1 MTSSKPNALQS
12 SHLQTLLPWGLGLKQ
27 VNFGEHKHLVCNREI
42 RVSEMSCGI
51 MPLYNYLMVA
61 IMILLFFHIKILC
74 KIVIDTVTCK
84 NQINQKSRQKVC

>member
-12 SHLQTLLPWGLGLKQ
+12 SHLQIPLPWGLGLKQ
-27 VNFGEHKHLVCNREI
+27 VSFGEQKHLVCNREI

-61 IMILLFFHIKILC
+61 IMILLFFHIKTLC
-74 KIVIDTVTCK
+74 MIVIDTVTCK
-84 NQINQKSRQKVC
+84 NKN